1 MLAACSSDDN
11 VPATDKRADTG
22 GQNDSGAIAFDAR
35 MDSGYAPSTRTPS
48 PLSTLD
54 ALKAA
59 GVGFGVFACYTGTH
73 KYYDVNVSPDFMY
86 NDHVTYGSSNWE
98 YTPVKYWPNGE
109 GEVSGNTG
117 QIKHYVSFFAYAPWS
132 NNVGST
138 PNTNPAG
145 YCITSFSNQGDLGD
159 TWLTYR
165 LIPQANLD
173 KQVDLLCARPLLDQ
187 SKQAVNKRLPFV
199 FDHALAC
206 VGDTVSIA
214 ISGADDS
221 STGMA
226 KLLIDR
232 ISSDPDVTQMR
243 VVVTGITI
251 DYTLT
256 EKARLLLWKGA
267 ADADANWQTIASGT
281 PTTRRTV
288 NLTDEQTVYQYDGSK
303 ATVSTYQYQWIN
315 HGIYYIPTE
324 IEGYPQT
331 AQVSV
336 NYKIE
341 SYHTSSD
348 NWLTD
353 GRIDGTASITL
364 HNYPNAFKSGK
375 HLNLGITIDGKSI
388 TLEGIEIVVNKE
400 KYTDQW

>member
-1 MLAACSSDDN
+1 MSAMLAACSSDDN
-11 VPATDKRADTG
+11 VPATDQRADTG

-35 MDSGYAPSTRTPS
+35 MGSGYAPSTRTPS

-54 ALKAA
+54 ALKEA

-86 NDHVTYGSSNWE
+86 NDHVTFGSSNWE

-132 NNVGST
+132 DNVGST

-145 YCITSFSNQGDLGD
+145 YCITSFSNQGDQGD

-165 LIPQANLD
+165 LIPQENLD

-187 SKQAVNKRLPFV
+187 SKQAVNERLHFV

-206 VGDTVSIA
+206 VGDTVSISVDEDFIA
-214 ISGADDS
+214 
-221 STGMA
+221 
-226 KLLIDR
+226 LLTARVDR
-232 ISSDPDVTQMR
+232 VAVTAMK
-243 VVVTGITI
+243 VVVTKITI

-256 EKARLLLWKGA
+256 EKGRLLLWKGA
-267 ADADANWQTIASGT
+267 ENADANWQVIFSGT

-288 NLTDEQTVYQYDGSK
+288 TYEDINKCVWKNGSVTPEEEEK
-303 ATVSTYQYQWIN
+303 TQWIN
-315 HGIYYIPTE
+315 KGIYYIPAE
-324 IEGYPQT
+324 FDGYPQT
-331 AQVSV
+331 AQVSIT
-336 NYKIE
+336 YKIE
-341 SYHTSSD
+341 SYQPASRKWVTEE
-348 NWLTD
+348 TV
-353 GRIDGTASITL
+353 DGTATITL
-364 HNYPNAFKSGK
+364 NKYPNAYKSGK
-375 HLNLGITIDGKSI
+375 HLNLGIKLNDTSVVLD
-388 TLEGIEIVVNKE
+388 GIEVVVDTE